1 LLFMFQIS
9 VFVNPCR
16 QPIALPA
23 QPCSTSRPCS
33 AGTYCHYGL
42 TPETTICC
50 SLEGNPCDQPLV
62 TGIGSGSQQRWYY
75 NAQRGTCEMFLYKG
89 LKGNANNFLSQQSC
103 EHSCRPNPCAEGKHL
118 TLHQI
123 RFQILIILIIHGLSS
138 HILELESF
146 KKAIS
151 SGRPYST
158 PDGRYLSCDVSL
170 EVSSCPSGYW
180 CNPGA
185 TRHTAVCCPGAV
197 ADPCTLP
204 VITGEG
210 DEELERYYY
219 DAATKTCRAFTYRG
233 MKGNQNNFL
242 TMTACEQQCQPLE
255 NPCIGQPAT
264 TAAGQVI
271 FCSATNKEMCP
282 VNFWCHVGATPETT
296 VCCPGGSFFFLNS
309 VIHFLM

>member
-1 LLFMFQIS
+1 LVMDYNRHCFFKRLTKIQKSTNFQIS
-9 VFVNPCR
+9 
-16 QPIALPA
+16 
-23 QPCSTSRPCS
+23 
-33 AGTYCHYGL
+33 
-42 TPETTICC
+42 
-50 SLEGNPCDQPLV
+50 
-62 TGIGSGSQQRWYY
+62 
-75 NAQRGTCEMFLYKG
+75 
-89 LKGNANNFLSQQSC
+89 
-103 EHSCRPNPCAEGKHL
+103 
-118 TLHQI
+118 
-123 RFQILIILIIHGLSS
+123 
-138 HILELESF
+138 
-146 KKAIS
+146 
-151 SGRPYST
+151 
-158 PDGRYLSCDVSL
+158 
-170 EVSSCPSGYW
+170 
-180 CNPGA
+180 
-185 TRHTAVCCPGAV
+185 AV

-296 VCCPGGSFFFLNS
+296 VCCPGGSFFFQTLLF
-309 VIHFLM
+309 IF